1 MDGLHG
7 KANKSST
14 PQSRQTKKKRGGV
27 GEGRGVNLHTSE
39 KQVLHP
45 EPLLLVS
52 FLTTP
57 HSHIIEEMTSTR
69 TVCDFME
76 PEHSPEVLRLTFLI
90 THTQREANHI
100 KKKREKVTRV
110 DQLRPLI
117 QSLRDTISI
126 NHPEAYARL
135 ENTSPKKK
143 NTQIKL
149 DILNKI
155 RQCISNQRVH

>member
-1 MDGLHG
+1 
-7 KANKSST
+7 
-14 PQSRQTKKKRGGV
+14 V
-27 GEGRGVNLHTSE
+27 GEGRGVNLLTSE

-45 EPLLLVS
+45 EPLLLVL

-100 KKKREKVTRV
+100 KKKRKRSHEWINFA
-110 DQLRPLI
+110 PLI

-126 NHPEAYARL
+126 NHPEAYAQL
-135 ENTSPKKK
+135 ENTSSKEHSGKI
-143 NTQIKL
+143 Q
-149 DILNKI
+149 ILNKI
-155 RQCISNQRVH
+155 RQRISNQRVH